1 MLNDTFT
8 TISATAFALKLLGL
22 RSHSREELERK
33 LLRKG
38 YTTESIEAVLEK
50 LTKQGVLDDRMFG
63 MEVIKSRSRRKPS
76 GKLKM
81 RAELRKKGVA
91 ENIIEELLDEYESV
105 ELCHRAAEKKFGS
118 LHGATEID
126 RKKKLAIFLHNRG
139 FEWQEI
145 QVVLRRFFQDSSA

>member
-1 MLNDTFT
+1 
-8 TISATAFALKLLGL
+8 
-22 RSHSREELERK
+22 
-33 LLRKG
+33 
-38 YTTESIEAVLEK
+38 
-50 LTKQGVLDDRMFG
+50 
-63 MEVIKSRSRRKPS
+63 
-76 GKLKM
+76 M

-91 ENIIEELLDEYESV
+91 ETIIEELLDEYESV